1 MDVKRWAY
9 PIRNNGSNS
18 IPIATSEHRRKAP
31 THMRNRKD
39 TLLDGA
45 GDHHR
50 PPQLTYYIDRFL
62 DAACDSSRRSI
73 LELLIPPEGQISP
86 EAYELR
92 AGEIATKLGLAPSTT
107 SEHLH
112 QLLKLH
118 LVSARKEGTTVYY
131 RLRNHHLVLA
141 FHELLKA
148 LETHYQSQDSA
159 SDRLEG

>member
-1 MDVKRWAY
+1 
-9 PIRNNGSNS
+9 
-18 IPIATSEHRRKAP
+18 
-31 THMRNRKD
+31 MRNRKN
-39 TLLDGA
+39 TLLQ

-50 PPQLTYYIDRFL
+50 PPQLTHYIDRFL

-92 AGEIATKLGLAPSTT
+92 AGEIAAKLGLAPSTT

-131 RLRNHHLVLA
+131 RLRNRHLVLA

-148 LETHYQSQDSA
+148 LESHYQSQS
-159 SDRLEG
+159 SSSERLEG

>member
-1 MDVKRWAY
+1 
-9 PIRNNGSNS
+9 
-18 IPIATSEHRRKAP
+18 
-31 THMRNRKD
+31 MRIRKD

-45 GDHHR
+45 GAHHR
-50 PPQLTYYIDRFL
+50 PPQITDYIDRFL
-62 DAACDSSRRSI
+62 DAACDASRRSI
-73 LELLIPPEGQISP
+73 LELLIPPEGHEFP

-118 LVSARKEGTTVYY
+118 LVNARKEGTTVYY

-148 LETHYQSQDSA
+148 LESHYQSQNPN
-159 SDRLEG
+159 LEQREG

>member
-1 MDVKRWAY
+1 
-9 PIRNNGSNS
+9 
-18 IPIATSEHRRKAP
+18 
-31 THMRNRKD
+31 MRIRKD

-45 GDHHR
+45 GAHR
-50 PPQLTYYIDRFL
+50 RPSQITHYIDRFL

-73 LELLIPPEGQISP
+73 LELLIPPDGQEYP

-92 AGEIATKLGLAPSTT
+92 AGEIAVKLGLAPSTT

-148 LETHYQSQDSA
+148 LETHYQSQSFL
-159 SDRLEG
+159 LEQVEAKEG

>member
-1 MDVKRWAY
+1 
-9 PIRNNGSNS
+9 
-18 IPIATSEHRRKAP
+18 
-31 THMRNRKD
+31 MRNRKD
-39 TLLDGA
+39 TLLDGTDA
-45 GDHHR
+45 HRR

-62 DAACDSSRRSI
+62 DATCDSSRRSI
-73 LELLIPPEGQISP
+73 LELLIPPEGQESSDS
-86 EAYELR
+86 YEMR

-118 LVSARKEGTTVYY
+118 LVSTRKEGTTVYY

-148 LETHYQSQDSA
+148 LETHYQNQNSS
-159 SDRLEG
+159 SERLEG